1 MRPGSLPA
9 PPAEE
14 SKLTFWRNST
24 SACIKPTQPVRR
36 NSKRACSSAA
46 TIHQH
51 RHRATHTTGMN
62 GRNKRVQTTGM
73 NGRNKRVQKACEQ
86 CRMRKS
92 KCDTGFPCRQCK
104 GHGLICTGSV
114 LKTSKYKQVPKG
126 YAEVLENTQSVLVM
140 TIHKLYF
147 KVRNNQSWDL
157 GEPELDHYGQ
167 PVIHSLAQKLGCIQ
181 PNNKIDL
188 SEYSLS
194 PEDEVGMD
202 ESAQQLKDQQN
213 EQKPRKEPMG
223 DENSSMWNRTER
235 ASPSKLYHSNVE
247 HDYQVAA
254 FSYINTIDLSPQNFI
269 SSAGFNFPS
278 LPPEVDS
285 STLLPF
291 PAMSNF
297 ATWQMAKPQPTDLNP
312 TFFQQRNGMMTNMDL
327 LNQGHVEFEVDTIK
341 PHVHLHTSPEVIL
354 DMDDSMLPS
363 GYAG

>member
-1 MRPGSLPA
+1 MRSGSLPDA
-9 PPAEE
+9 PAEE
-14 SKLTFWRNST
+14 PKLPFSRNNT
-24 SACIKPTQPVRR
+24 SSSIKPIQPVRH

-51 RHRATHTTGMN
+51 RHHATQTTGLN
-62 GRNKRVQTTGM
+62 GRNKRV
-73 NGRNKRVQKACEQ
+73 RKACEQ

-104 GHGLICTGSV
+104 DHGLSCTGGV
-114 LKTSKYKQVPKG
+114 PKKSKYKQLPKG

-140 TIHKLYF
+140 TIRKLYF

-167 PVIHSLAQKLGCIQ
+167 PVIHSIAQKLGCIH
-181 PNNKIDL
+181 PNKEIDP
-188 SEYSLS
+188 SEYSVL
-194 PEDEVGMD
+194 PEDEVGMN
-202 ESAQQLKDQQN
+202 EFAQQLKDQQIGH
-213 EQKPRKEPMG
+213 KPWKKPME

-247 HDYQVAA
+247 HDYQEAA
-254 FSYINTIDLSPQNFI
+254 FSNINTIALSPQNFI

-285 STLLPF
+285 STLLQS

-297 ATWQMAKPQPTDLNP
+297 AAWPIGKPQPTGL
-312 TFFQQRNGMMTNMDL
+312 QQRNDMMANMNL
-327 LNQGHVEFEVDTIK
+327 LNQGHVEFEVDTIE
-341 PHVHLHTSPEVIL
+341 PDVLLHTSPEVIL
-354 DMDDSMLPS
+354 GMDDFMLSS

>member
-1 MRPGSLPA
+1 MGSGSLPA

-14 SKLTFWRNST
+14 PKLTFCRHST
-24 SACIKPTQPVRR
+24 SASIKSVQPVRR

-51 RHRATHTTGMN
+51 RHRATHTTGMD
-62 GRNKRVQTTGM
+62 GRNKRA
-73 NGRNKRVQKACEQ
+73 QKACEQ
-86 CRMRKS
+86 CRVRKS

-104 GHGLICTGSV
+104 DNGLVCTGG
-114 LKTSKYKQVPKG
+114 LPKTSKYKQLPKG
-126 YAEVLENTQSVLVM
+126 SEEVLKNTQSALVM
-140 TIHKLYF
+140 TIRMLYF
-147 KVRNNQSWDL
+147 KVRNNQPWDL

-167 PVIHSLAQKLGCIQ
+167 PVIHSIAQKLGCIH
-181 PNNKIDL
+181 PNKEIDL
-188 SEYSLS
+188 SEYSLF

-202 ESAQQLKDQQN
+202 EFAQQLKDQQI
-213 EQKPRKEPMG
+213 EHKPRKEPMK

-247 HDYQVAA
+247 HDHQEAT
-254 FSYINTIDLSPQNFI
+254 FSYINTKAPSPQNFI

-285 STLLPF
+285 STLLQS

-297 ATWQMAKPQPTDLNP
+297 AAWQMAKPQPTDLNL
-312 TFFQQRNGMMTNMDL
+312 TFFQQRSGMMANMNL
-327 LNQGHVEFEVDTIK
+327 LNQGHVEFEVDAIK
-341 PHVHLHTSPEVIL
+341 PHVALHTRPEVIPG
-354 DMDDSMLPS
+354 MDDSMLSS